1 MKNLKYAVIG
11 SGAIGGFYG
20 GKLANAGHDVHFLF
34 HNDYDH
40 VAKNGLSV
48 DSVNGNFKI
57 LPINAYHTTADMP
70 TCDVVLVCLKTT
82 QNHLLPDMLPPLV
95 APGTCIIMIQNGL
108 GMEADLATYFPNNG
122 IMGAMAFI
130 CSNKIGA
137 GHINH
142 LDYGSLTLANYRNT
156 SATRIEQ
163 VAHDFTAAGIPV
175 KIADNLLSARWRK
188 LVWNIPYNGLSVVLH
203 AQTDKLNAQPDTR
216 QLLSD
221 LMSEVIDAGNA
232 CGANIP
238 VSFASEMIKS
248 TDNMQPYS
256 PSMLLDYERHQ
267 QMEIQYMYSNPIR
280 SAAEYGFIMKKTEVL
295 EQQLRYVDEGRNI
308 KK

>member
-1 MKNLKYAVIG
+1 MRKLKYAVIG

-34 HNDYDH
+34 HNDYEH
-40 VAKNGLSV
+40 VAKNGLCI
-48 DSVNGNFKI
+48 DSVNGNFNI
-57 LPINAYHTTADMP
+57 FPIKAYRSTIDMP
-70 TCDVVLVCLKTT
+70 PCDVVLVCLKTT
-82 QNHLLPDMLPPLV
+82 QNHLLPDLLPPIV
-95 APGTCIIMIQNGL
+95 RTGTCIILIQNGL
-108 GMEADLATYFPNNG
+108 GMESDLSTYFPDND
-122 IMGAMAFI
+122 IVGAIAFI
-130 CSNKIGA
+130 CSNKIGP

-142 LDYGSLTLANYRNT
+142 LDYGALTMANFRNT
-156 SATRIEQ
+156 SSIRMEE
-163 VAHDFTAAGIPV
+163 VAHDFISAGVPV
-175 KIADNLLSARWRK
+175 KIADNLLTTRWRK

-203 AQTDKLNAQPDTR
+203 SQTDKLNTQPNTR
-216 QLLSD
+216 QLLMD

-248 TDNMQPYS
+248 TDNMKPYS

-280 SAAEYGFIMKKTEVL
+280 SAAEYGFMMKKAEVL
-295 EQQLRYVDEGRNI
+295 EQQLRYVNEERII
-308 KK
+308 K